1 MTMAQSWKAKG
12 RSYSV
17 LKRHANSYL
26 SGKVS
31 GSCHVCKNGKSTDY
45 FKAVQYLIGIDV
57 GSGKAFQIQRWCPKG
72 LIYSDAATKNAM
84 KWTEVGRNFQA

>member
-1 MTMAQSWKAKG
+1 MEHSYFFHDNGLELESQGQG

-31 GSCHVCKNGKSTDY
+31 GSCHVCKNGKATDY

-57 GSGKAFQIQRWCPKG
+57 GSGKAF
-72 LIYSDAATKNAM
+72 
-84 KWTEVGRNFQA
+84 